1 MATLKGYFTLN
12 YPLPESREVSALS
25 LPLLHADDSNLISL
39 GRQKEQTNKKPEVDS
54 AVMIYELNVSDYNY
68 HTHRNIR
75 SLCLFN

>member
-12 YPLPESREVSALS
+12 YPLPERSLLS

-68 HTHRNIR
+68 HTH
-75 SLCLFN
+75 